1 MDIKMK
7 TNNLTDIRRSLI
19 YGIPSILF
27 VLVFSIWNTE
37 NSFLKTI
44 ADLKNSAP
52 SVRITPGDLVGVYFP
67 IMGFTI
73 LVSVIQKAIP
83 CKASTQII
91 SERILAISV
100 ITGGGIMLFCL
111 LVVTP
116 FQYYA
121 MPRLGYTRCN
131 ILEGHPNIYFSD
143 WVKNPDWCVRGKSRE
158 WVNEQARLGGSPELN
173 P

>member
-1 MDIKMK
+1 MDIEMK
-7 TNNLTDIRRSLI
+7 NNNLADVRKSLI

-37 NSFLKTI
+37 HSFLRTI

-83 CKASTQII
+83 AK
-91 SERILAISV
+91 
-100 ITGGGIMLFCL
+100 
-111 LVVTP
+111 
-116 FQYYA
+116 
-121 MPRLGYTRCN
+121 
-131 ILEGHPNIYFSD
+131 
-143 WVKNPDWCVRGKSRE
+143 
-158 WVNEQARLGGSPELN
+158 
-173 P
+173 

>member
-1 MDIKMK
+1 MDIEME
-7 TNNLTDIRRSLI
+7 TNNLADVRKSLI
-19 YGIPSILF
+19 YGIPSIIF
-27 VLVFSIWNTE
+27 VLFFSIWNTE
-37 NSFLKTI
+37 HSFLKTI
-44 ADLKNSAP
+44 ADLSNSAP

-83 CKASTQII
+83 CKARTLMI

-100 ITGGGIMLFCL
+100 ITGGGIMIFCL

-116 FQYYA
+116 LQYYA

-131 ILEGHPNIYFSD
+131 ILEGHPNIYFTD
-143 WVKNPDWCVRGKSRE
+143 WVKNPEWCVRGKSRE
-158 WVNEQARLGGSPELN
+158 WVKEQASLAQ
-173 P
+173 